1 MPHQIIEYSA
11 NLDAEFAIDDLVRAM
26 HATAVSLDSLPTGGI
41 RTRAVRREHFL
52 VADGHA
58 DNAFINV
65 TLRIAQGRT
74 PDQKKA
80 AGEALFETLRRFV
93 ASIYSRR
100 PLALSLEIQEID
112 PETRWKQGNIRDFMA
127 ERSGGSDATAAE

>member
-11 NLDAEFAIDDLVRAM
+11 NLDAEFAIDDLVRAL
-26 HATAVSLDSLPTGGI
+26 HDTAVSLDSLPTGGI
-41 RTRAVRREHFL
+41 RTRAVRRDHFL

-74 PDQKKA
+74 AEQKKA

-93 ASIYSRR
+93 DSVYRRR
-100 PLALSLEIQEID
+100 PMALSLEIQEID
-112 PETRWKQGNIRDFMA
+112 PETRWKQGNIRDYMA
-127 ERSGGSDATAAE
+127 SRSPDDDTRAAR